1 MDVMKAIETRRSIRS
16 YKDKEIEEDKLKR
29 VLEAGRLA
37 PSANNRQEWKF
48 VVVRDKDTRQ
58 KLAVAARNQHF
69 VGEAPC
75 VIAACATETEHVM
88 RCGQLSYPIDVAIA
102 IDHMTLKAVE
112 EGLGT
117 CWIGAFD
124 EGEVKKILGIPERIR
139 VVELLPIGYPEYVP
153 SQTPRKMPEEV
164 VVFEKWS

>member
-1 MDVMKAIETRRSIRS
+1 MDVMTAIQSRRSIRS
-16 YKDKEIEEDKLKR
+16 YKDKEIEEDKLEK

-48 VVVRDKDTRQ
+48 VVVREKDTRQ
-58 KLAVAARNQHF
+58 KLAVASRNQHF

-75 VIAACATETEHVM
+75 VIVACATETAHVM
-88 RCGQLSYPIDVAIA
+88 SCGQLAYPIDLAIA
-102 IDHMTLKAVE
+102 VDHMTLKAVE
-112 EGLGT
+112 EDLGT

-124 EGEVKKILGIPERIR
+124 EAEVKEILGIPERIR
-139 VVELLPIGYPEYVP
+139 AVALLPIGYPEYVP
-153 SQTPRKMPEEV
+153 SQTPRKMREET

>member
-1 MDVMKAIETRRSIRS
+1 MDVMTAIQSRRSIRS
-16 YKDKEIEEDKLKR
+16 YKDKEIEEDKLEK

-58 KLAVAARNQHF
+58 KLAVASRNQHF

-75 VIAACATETEHVM
+75 VIVACAIETAHVM
-88 RCGQLSYPIDVAIA
+88 PCGQLSYPIDLAIA
-102 IDHMTLKAVE
+102 VDHMSLKAVE
-112 EGLGT
+112 ENLGT

-124 EGEVKKILGIPERIR
+124 EGEVKTILGIPERIR
-139 VVELLPIGYPEYVP
+139 IVALLPIGYPEYVP
-153 SQTPRKMPEEV
+153 SQTPRKMCEET